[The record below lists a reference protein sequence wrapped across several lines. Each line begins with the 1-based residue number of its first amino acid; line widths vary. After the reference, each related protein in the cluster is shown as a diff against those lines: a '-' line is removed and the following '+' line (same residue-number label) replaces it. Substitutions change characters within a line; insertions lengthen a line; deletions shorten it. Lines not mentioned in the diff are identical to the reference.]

1 LLKLVSLSLADPTQ
15 TCDQNQLPT
24 APNQKMSDYE
34 TASNPD
40 SEKEETTIASD
51 AVVNKYKVAGEI
63 ANDALKA
70 VLAEVKVDAST
81 YDLCTIG
88 DKVVADRTAALF
100 KKQKQMKK
108 GLAWPTSIS
117 VNNIICHY
125 SPLSSYKNPVIIR
138 EGDVVKVEIG
148 AHIDGFPA
156 FSAHSVVVGASKD
169 NQVTGRKAD
178 VMHAAYN
185 AAQVALRMLK
195 PGNVNREITK
205 VIQRTTKSY
214 DCVPIQNMASY
225 NIEKDVVE
233 GEKSILQNPQ
243 ESIDR
248 RLQNNKD
255 ESPTGTES
263 AAKEAL
269 LGDKCDIEVNDVWA
283 IDVLASTGEGK
294 VLATEV
300 KTSLFRRDPASSYQ
314 LKMKASRDVLSK
326 ATEQHGFMTF
336 SLRSFE
342 NETRTRLGLKE
353 NVSHEVI
360 TEHPVLQE
368 KSGVHV
374 AQFKYT
380 VLVLASG
387 LLQVTGLP
395 FEAENYNTECK
406 IEDKEI
412 VDLLSTSISK
422 KAKKRNKKKAKSA
435 AAKDM
440 EAALAN

>member
-1 LLKLVSLSLADPTQ
+1 
-15 TCDQNQLPT
+15 
-24 APNQKMSDYE
+24 MSDYE
-34 TASNPD
+34 TVSNSG
-40 SEKEETTIASD
+40 SEKEEITVSSD

-81 YDLCTIG
+81 YDLCAIG

-108 GLAWPTSIS
+108 GIAWPTCVS

-125 SPLSSYKNPVIIR
+125 SPLLSYKNPVIIR
-138 EGDVVKVEIG
+138 DGDVVKVEIG

-156 FSAHSVVVGASKD
+156 FSAHTVVVGATAE
-169 NQVTGRKAD
+169 NQTTGRKAD

-195 PGNVNREITK
+195 PGKINRDITK
-205 VIQRTTKSY
+205 VIQKTTKSY
-214 DCVPIQNMASY
+214 SCVPIQNMASY

-243 ESIDR
+243 ETMNH
-248 RLQNNKD
+248 RLQGNKD
-255 ESPTGTES
+255 ESPTGQEDK
-263 AAKEAL
+263 AKDAL
-269 LGDKCDIEVNDVWA
+269 LGEKCDIQVNDVWA

-294 VLATEV
+294 VHPTEV
-300 KTSLFRRDPASSYQ
+300 KTTLYRRDPQSSYQ
-314 LKMKASRDVLSK
+314 LKMKASRETLSR
-326 ATEQHGFMTF
+326 ATEDHGFMTF

-360 TEHPVLQE
+360 QEHPVLQE
-368 KSGVHV
+368 KSGCYV

-380 VLVLASG
+380 VLVLSSG

-395 FEAENYNTECK
+395 FEAERYNSECK

-412 VDLLSTSISK
+412 NDLLAQSISK
-422 KAKKRNKKKAKSA
+422 KAKKRNKKKAKA
-435 AAKDM
+435 AATKDM
-440 EAALAN
+440 AEALAN